1 MVKTQQKITFEQ
13 YLCYDDGTDQRYE
26 LVRGE
31 LFLMTPPIFQHIF
44 IAKFL
49 ERIFDTEIAR
59 LGCPWT
65 TVREAGVRTDVSS
78 SRIPDVSVVP
88 LAEAEALR
96 YKSAVVQV
104 ALPLVVEIVSPSSVK
119 EDYEDK
125 LREYQAI
132 GVAEYWIV
140 DPVSKDPRVTVYS
153 LKNGTYTQQI
163 IRSSEQI
170 ISATFPELVITVAQ
184 VIEAKP

>member
-13 YLCYDDGTDQRYE
+13 YLSYDDRTDQRYE

-31 LFLMTPPIFQHIF
+31 LILMTPPIFKHIF

-49 ERIFDTEIAR
+49 ERIFDAEITR
-59 LGCPWT
+59 LGRPWT

-78 SRIPDVSVVP
+78 SRIPDISVVP
-88 LAEAEALR
+88 LAEAEALMH
-96 YKSAVVQV
+96 KSAVVQV
-104 ALPLVVEIVSPSSVK
+104 ALPLVVEIVSPSSIK
-119 EDYEDK
+119 DDYQDK
-125 LREYQAI
+125 LREYQGI

-153 LKNGTYTQQI
+153 LKNGTYIKQVF
-163 IRSSEQI
+163 RSSEQI
-170 ISATFPELVITVAQ
+170 ISATFPELVIAASQ
-184 VIEAKP
+184 VIEVKA